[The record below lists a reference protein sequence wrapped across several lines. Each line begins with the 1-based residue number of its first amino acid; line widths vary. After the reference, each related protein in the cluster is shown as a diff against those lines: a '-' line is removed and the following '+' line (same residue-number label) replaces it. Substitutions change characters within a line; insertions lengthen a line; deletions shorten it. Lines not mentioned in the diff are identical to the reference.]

1 MKIFIIILFFIF
13 TSYSSDFANDSL
25 MTKVERKYGTFAKN
39 RFVALN
45 KLLNKLEK
53 SDIKSKLEKV
63 NDFFNSVPYA
73 SDKSI
78 YGTNDYWATPYE
90 LLSRDKADC
99 EDYAIA
105 KFLMLKE
112 LGVPTSKMF
121 LSYVRLTGSGE
132 AHRVLT
138 YFETPST
145 DPLVLDNIRRMIFP
159 ASERKDL
166 KPIYNFNP
174 NILNN
179 GTRTS
184 AHKKWDVLLKNFRE
198 NKI

>member
-1 MKIFIIILFFIF
+1 MKINIKNLFFIF

-132 AHRVLT
+132 AHMVLT

-179 GTRTS
+179 GNRTS
-184 AHKKWDVLLKNFRE
+184 AHRKWDVLLKNFRE

>member
-1 MKIFIIILFFIF
+1 
-13 TSYSSDFANDSL
+13 

-132 AHRVLT
+132 AHMVLT
-138 YFETPST
+138 YFETPNT

-179 GTRTS
+179 GNRTS
-184 AHKKWDVLLKNFRE
+184 AHRKWDVLLKNFRE